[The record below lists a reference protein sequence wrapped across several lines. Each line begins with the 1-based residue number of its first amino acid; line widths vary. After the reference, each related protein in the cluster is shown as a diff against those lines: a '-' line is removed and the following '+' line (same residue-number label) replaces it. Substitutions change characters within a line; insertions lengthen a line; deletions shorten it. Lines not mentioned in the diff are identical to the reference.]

1 MRKYLF
7 YAALCILTVS
17 LLATGCTSAPE
28 TTSDIDQPSSTVE
41 DEQEPVDTE
50 EPTAEIADSAAEE
63 TPSEPADESEEPA
76 ADTETY
82 EMGEEEYQ
90 ETKKDLSKLV
100 EELNQ
105 IIANRNYQE
114 WLTYLTTEYKE
125 YYSDPEVLQEY
136 SDTPLMKK
144 YDIKLRSL
152 KDYFNYVVVASRK
165 DVHIDDIKALSEN
178 KVRAYMIVNSEPIV
192 VYTLEKVDEK
202 WKITK

>member
-7 YAALCILTVS
+7 YAVVCILTVS
-17 LLATGCTSAPE
+17 WCITGCAGIQDRG
-28 TTSDIDQPSSTVE
+28 SDVDPPS
-41 DEQEPVDTE
+41 
-50 EPTAEIADSAAEE
+50 PTAKTEQH
-63 TPSEPADESEEPA
+63 T
-76 ADTETY
+76 ADTEPPAEQAESDPAEEAEDSVADEAY

-90 ETKKDLSKLV
+90 ETKKDLSELV

-114 WLTYLTTEYKE
+114 WLTYLTDEYKD
-125 YYSDPEVLQEY
+125 YYSNPEVLQEY
-136 SDTPLMKK
+136 SDAPLLRK

-152 KDYFNYVVVASRK
+152 KDYFNYVVVASRR

-178 KVRAYMIVNSEPIV
+178 KVRAYMIVNNEPIV
-192 VYTLEKVDEK
+192 VYTLEKVDDQ

>member
-1 MRKYLF
+1 MRKYLL

-17 LLATGCTSAPE
+17 WFVIGCASSQDTSSDITQPSSAAEVEAPSAEAKPPSEEPETALTEEPAE
-28 TTSDIDQPSSTVE
+28 TTSE
-41 DEQEPVDTE
+41 TE
-50 EPTAEIADSAAEE
+50 SRAG
-63 TPSEPADESEEPA
+63 
-76 ADTETY
+76 TEAY

-100 EELNQ
+100 DELNQ
-105 IIANRNYQE
+105 IIASRNYQR
-114 WLTYLTTEYKE
+114 WLNYLTDEYKD
-125 YYSDPEVLQEY
+125 YYSSPEVLQEF
-136 SDTPLMKK
+136 SEAPLLKK

-178 KVRAYMIVNSEPIV
+178 KVRAYMIVNNEPIV
-192 VYTLEKVDEK
+192 VYTLEKVDEQ

>member
-1 MRKYLF
+1 MRKYLI
-7 YAALCILTVS
+7 YGALCILTVS
-17 LLATGCTSAPE
+17 LLVIGCASSPETTSGVAQSSSTAESEQKTVDTEPAAESANSNSEEPSSAPE
-28 TTSDIDQPSSTVE
+28 T
-41 DEQEPVDTE
+41 EPEHT
-50 EPTAEIADSAAEE
+50 
-63 TPSEPADESEEPA
+63 
-76 ADTETY
+76 ADTEIY

-105 IIANRNYQE
+105 IIASRNYQK
-114 WLTYLTTEYKE
+114 WLTYLTGEYKE

-136 SDTPLMKK
+136 SEAPLLKK

-178 KVRAYMIVNSEPIV
+178 KVRAYMIVNTEPIV
-192 VYTLEKVDEK
+192 VYTLEKVDGQ
-202 WKITK
+202 WKITR